1 VALLL
6 DRGADINAKCEDNF
20 GSTPIHAAVWNNDRN
35 VVALLL
41 DRGADTN
48 AIGDQNLD
56 PLGVAME
63 NGMTVIADIIRRAI
77 EERAHAFAMGH
88 HDRLGVASRVRFL
101 DPGVVKMIIGYM

>member
-1 VALLL
+1 
-6 DRGADINAKCEDNF
+6 
-20 GSTPIHAAVWNNDRN
+20 
-35 VVALLL
+35 LLL

-77 EERAHAFAMGH
+77 EERAHAFAMGQ